1 MRPLSS
7 FIQYP
12 FSPVLSPG
20 YSGAIGME
28 FKQCIVIRDDLK
40 LSCGKLAVQVAH
52 AAIMALERADK
63 SNAGQWRAEGQKKVV
78 LRVANMQDLFKLR
91 EDADRAGLPCAI
103 VADAGLTE
111 IPPGTITAL
120 GIGPA
125 PSKQMDKVTGN
136 LRLL

>member
-1 MRPLSS
+1 
-7 FIQYP
+7 
-12 FSPVLSPG
+12 
-20 YSGAIGME
+20 ME

-52 AAIMALERADK
+52 AAVMALERADK
-63 SNAGQWRAEGQKKVV
+63 STAGQWRSEGQKKVV
-78 LRVANMQDLFKLR
+78 LRVANVQALFKLR
-91 EDADRAGLPCAI
+91 EEADRAGLPCAI

-125 PSKQMDKVTGN
+125 PNKMMDKVTGK
-136 LRLL
+136 LSLL